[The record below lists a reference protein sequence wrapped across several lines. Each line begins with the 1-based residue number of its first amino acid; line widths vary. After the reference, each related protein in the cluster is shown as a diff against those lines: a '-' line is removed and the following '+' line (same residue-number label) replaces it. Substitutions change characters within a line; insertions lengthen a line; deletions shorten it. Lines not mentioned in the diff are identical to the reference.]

1 MNTDRKQLV
10 VLAGGQG
17 SRMASAGFMLP
28 KLLLKIQETPLIEII
43 INEAIIEDFNEI
55 LWCLGHG
62 FEEIEKY
69 FELNPRIKKAIRNVI
84 FVEPE
89 RRGTLG
95 ALVQAREKID
105 DDFCLVMGDLLLSR
119 TNLGGVFESYRK
131 SGEDARLLVKYT
143 DHPQDS
149 DLVTVSKALN
159 VQAINPYPHQSIP
172 KLPVGNAG
180 AVFLKKHCLPEFL
193 DEPKSD
199 VFKNLIPDLISRN
212 FQVGA
217 TFHQGLIRDIGT
229 PDRLDSASEGVLIN
243 SKLSPSKGV
252 FFDRDGTLNVP
263 NGHINSILQINLYP
277 DTPKILFSALKHFSV
292 IGIVTNQ
299 PVIARGE
306 ATKEEVEQI
315 NSYVLK
321 LAGIEDESKFVI
333 KVCPHHPEKGFTGE
347 IPELKSVCHC
357 RKPASGMLLEA
368 LNENLLR
375 SNNTIYVGNSKIDL
389 EAAQSAGIRW
399 VHILNEENGICTL
412 HPELTQG
419 SCMSRSELLVF
430 FEEEVMSYVD

>member
-1 MNTDRKQLV
+1 MNTNRKQLV

-17 SRMASAGFMLP
+17 SRMVSAGFLLP

-43 INEAIIEDFNEI
+43 VNEALIEGFSEI

-62 FEEIEKY
+62 FEEIENY
-69 FELNPRIKKAIRNVI
+69 FELNPRLKKDIDNVI

-95 ALVQAREKID
+95 ALIQAQEKID
-105 DDFCLVMGDLLLSR
+105 DDFCLIMGDLLLSR
-119 TNLGGVFESYRK
+119 TNLGGVFESFRQ

-149 DLVTVSKALN
+149 DLVTIGKALN
-159 VQAINPYPHQSIP
+159 VEGINAYPHKSIP
-172 KLPVGNAG
+172 KLPIGNAG

-193 DEPKSD
+193 EEPKSD
-199 VFKNLIPDLISRN
+199 VFKNLIPNLISNN

-217 TFHQGLIRDIGT
+217 TFHQGLIRDVGT
-229 PDRLDSASEGVLIN
+229 PDRLDAVSEGLLLN
-243 SKLSPSKGV
+243 SKLSPSRGV

-263 NGHINSILQINLYP
+263 NGYINSILQIDLYP
-277 DTPKILFSALKHFSV
+277 DTSEMLFSALKHFNV
-292 IGIVTNQ
+292 IGIITNQ

-306 ATKEEVEQI
+306 ATKEEVRKI

-321 LAGIEDESKFVI
+321 LAGIEDESKIVL

-368 LNENLLR
+368 LNENYLR
-375 SNNTIYVGNSKIDL
+375 SNNTIYVGDSKTDL
-389 EAAQSAGIRW
+389 EAAQGAGIRW
-399 VHILNEENGICTL
+399 IHILNEETEICTL
-412 HPELTQG
+412 HPELIQG
-419 SCMSRSELLVF
+419 LCMSRSELLNF
-430 FEEEVMSYVD
+430 FEEVSGFLC

>member
-1 MNTDRKQLV
+1 MNKNRKQLV

-17 SRMASAGFMLP
+17 SRMASAGFLLP
-28 KLLLKIQETPLIEII
+28 KLLLKIQDTPLIEII
-43 INEAIIEDFNEI
+43 INEALIENFTEI
-55 LWCLGHG
+55 LWCLGHA
-62 FEEIEKY
+62 FEEIENY
-69 FELNPRIKKAIRNVI
+69 FELNPRAKKAIRNVI

-95 ALVQAREKID
+95 ALIQARERID
-105 DDFCLVMGDLLLSR
+105 DDFCLIMGDLLLSR

-149 DLVTVSKALN
+149 DLVTVGKALN
-159 VQAINPYPHQSIP
+159 VEGINPYPHQSIP
-172 KLPVGNAG
+172 KLPIGNAG

-199 VFKNLIPDLISRN
+199 VFKNLIPNLISRN

-217 TFHQGLIRDIGT
+217 TFHQGLIRDVGT
-229 PDRLDSASEGVLIN
+229 PDRLDSASEGVLIK

-263 NGHINSILQINLYP
+263 NGHINSILQIDLYP
-277 DTPKILFSALKHFSV
+277 DTSKILFSALKHFSV

-306 ATKEEVEQI
+306 ATKEDVEQI

-321 LAGIEDESKFVI
+321 LAGIEDESKIVI

-368 LNENLLR
+368 LNENYLR
-375 SNNTIYVGNSKIDL
+375 SNNTIYVGDSKTDL

-399 VHILNEENGICTL
+399 VHILNEESGICTL
-412 HPELTQG
+412 HPELIQG
-419 SCMSRSELLVF
+419 SCMTRSELLAF
-430 FEEEVMSYVD
+430 FEEVSAVLC

>member
-1 MNTDRKQLV
+1 MV
-10 VLAGGQG
+10 
-17 SRMASAGFMLP
+17 SAGILLP
-28 KLLLKIQETPLIEII
+28 KLLLKIQETPLIEFI
-43 INEAIIEDFNEI
+43 INEAVTEDFTEI

-69 FELNPRIKKAIRNVI
+69 FKLNPRVKKVIRNVI

-95 ALVQAREKID
+95 ALIQAREKID
-105 DDFCLVMGDLLLSR
+105 DDFCLIMGDLLVSR
-119 TNLGGVFESYRK
+119 TNLGGVFESFRK

-149 DLVTVSKALN
+149 DLVTIGKALN
-159 VQAINPYPHQSIP
+159 VEGIDPYPHQFIP
-172 KLPVGNAG
+172 KLPIGNAG
-180 AVFLKKHCLPEFL
+180 AVFLKKHCLPDFL
-193 DEPKSD
+193 EEPKSD
-199 VFKNLIPDLISRN
+199 VFKNLIPNLISNN
-212 FQVGA
+212 FQVSA
-217 TFHQGLIRDIGT
+217 TFHQGLIRDVGT
-229 PDRLDSASEGVLIN
+229 PDRLDNVSEGLLIN
-243 SKLSPSKGV
+243 RKLSPSKGV

-277 DTPKILFSALKHFSV
+277 DTSKILFSALKLFSV
-292 IGIVTNQ
+292 IGVITNQ

-306 ATKEEVEQI
+306 ATKEEVKQI
-315 NSYVLK
+315 NSYILK
-321 LAGIEDESKFVI
+321 LAGIEDESKIVF

-368 LNENLLR
+368 LNENCLR
-375 SNNTIYVGNSKIDL
+375 SNNTIYVGDSKTDL

-399 VHILNEENGICTL
+399 IHILNEETRICTQ
-412 HPELTQG
+412 HPELIQG
-419 SCMSRSELLVF
+419 SCMSRSELLDF
-430 FEEEVMSYVD
+430 FAEVSSVLC

>member
-1 MNTDRKQLV
+1 MNTNRKQLV

-17 SRMASAGFMLP
+17 SRMVSAGFLLP
-28 KLLLKIQETPLIEII
+28 KLLLKIQDTPLIEII
-43 INEAIIEDFNEI
+43 INEALIEDFTEI

-62 FEEIEKY
+62 FEEIENY

-95 ALVQAREKID
+95 ALIQAREKID
-105 DDFCLVMGDLLLSR
+105 DDCCLIMGDLLLSR
-119 TNLGGVFESYRK
+119 TNLGGVYESFRK

-149 DLVTVSKALN
+149 DLVTIGKALN
-159 VQAINPYPHQSIP
+159 VEAINPYPHQSLP
-172 KLPVGNAG
+172 KLPIGNAG
-180 AVFLKKHCLPEFL
+180 AVFLKKNCLPEFL
-193 DEPKSD
+193 EEPKSD
-199 VFKNLIPDLISRN
+199 VFKNLIPELILRN

-217 TFHQGLIRDIGT
+217 TFHQGLIRDVGT
-229 PDRLDSASEGVLIN
+229 PDRLDSVSEALVIN

-263 NGHINSILQINLYP
+263 NGHINSISQIHLYP
-277 DTPKILFSALKHFSV
+277 DTSKILHWALKLFSV
-292 IGIVTNQ
+292 IGIITNQ

-306 ATKEEVEQI
+306 ATKEEVNQI

-321 LAGIEDESKFVI
+321 MAGIEDESKIVV

-368 LNENLLR
+368 LNENYLR
-375 SNNTIYVGNSKIDL
+375 SNNTIYVGDSKTDL

-399 VHILNEENGICTL
+399 IHILNEETRICTM
-412 HPELTQG
+412 HPELVQG
-419 SCMSRSELLVF
+419 SCMSRSKLLNF
-430 FEEEVMSYVD
+430 FEEVSGVLC